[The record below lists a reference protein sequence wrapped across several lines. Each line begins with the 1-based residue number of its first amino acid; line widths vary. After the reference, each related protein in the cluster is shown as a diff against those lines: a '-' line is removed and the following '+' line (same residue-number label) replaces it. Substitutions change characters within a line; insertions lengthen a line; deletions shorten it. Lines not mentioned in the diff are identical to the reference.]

1 MGTCNT
7 ARLTELA
14 LRGSMYQLVDIQK
27 GIRKK
32 SGPGSYQLAVFP
44 LFLECPLYQLVSI
57 IPYFGGDLRFEE
69 ID

>member
-32 SGPGSYQLAVFP
+32 AG
-44 LFLECPLYQLVSI
+44 LEVI
-57 IPYFGGDLRFEE
+57 R
-69 ID
+69 

>member
-14 LRGSMYQLVDIQK
+14 LRGSMCQLVDIQK

-32 SGPGSYQLAVFP
+32 AG
-44 LFLECPLYQLVSI
+44 LEVIS
-57 IPYFGGDLRFEE
+57 
-69 ID
+69 